1 MQKNQPNFHPITKAL
16 NILEIIRGMLDSSK
30 QQLENMQGAKD
41 KPHVLDDEIINRSI
55 ELYTAQ
61 NKDSDIFLQQC
72 AIWRK
77 GNLNEIQLYQVQE
90 IEKTTHELTKTNNDI
105 LAIINSCK
113 DYTIDKILAK
123 DDVELAFDVLTGK
136 IPLPKQ

>member
-30 QQLENMQGAKD
+30 QQLENMQEAKD

-77 GNLNEIQLYQVQE
+77 GNLTEVQLYQVQE

-136 IPLPKQ
+136 IPLHKQ

>member
-1 MQKNQPNFHPITKAL
+1 MQKNKPNFHHITKAL
-16 NILEIIRGMLDSSK
+16 TILEIIRGMLDSSK

-41 KPHVLDDEIINRSI
+41 KPHMLDDEIVNRSI
-55 ELYTAQ
+55 KLYTEQ
-61 NKDSDIFLQQC
+61 NKDSGIFLQQC

-77 GNLNEIQLYQVQE
+77 DNLTEVQLYQVQE
-90 IEKTTHELTKTNNDI
+90 IEKTTHELTKINNEI
-105 LAIINSCK
+105 LAIINYCK

-136 IPLPKQ
+136 IPLPK